1 MMEISRTSSNSN
13 IYMRYI
19 DHPKSYY
26 KEETIMC
33 TRLESRA
40 LFEQVIKRYKWL
52 CFMVNKFVII
62 KKKLSYEISMI
73 A

>member
-40 LFEQVIKRYKWL
+40 LFEQVIK
-52 CFMVNKFVII
+52 
-62 KKKLSYEISMI
+62 
-73 A
+73 